1 MKAYR
6 HMFPIERMACV
17 LEVSSS
23 GYYAWLGREVSLRAR
38 EREWYDLRVRQIFEQ
53 KKQRCGYRRIHL
65 LLVRQGVPCAQKRV
79 QASMQRQGLRVRPR
93 RKYVVTTQS
102 KHEHPVA
109 PNLLQRNFT
118 ATRPN
123 QVWTTDITYIRSK
136 LGWLYLVVFLDL
148 YSRAIVGWKVSTNLR
163 AEFVVG
169 TFVRAAKRRRITAGL
184 LVHSDRG
191 VQYCC
196 SDFRDV
202 IKVHGAS
209 QSMSRKGDCWD
220 NAVTESFF
228 STLKKEM
235 PAEMVFADQAAA
247 ERYLFEYIEVE
258 YNCQRLHSTLGYRPP
273 MEYEEQTVF
282 ARPAAQRSKEVR
294 DVCG

>member
-1 MKAYR
+1 MKAHR
-6 HMFPIERMACV
+6 HMFPLERMASV

-23 GYYAWLGREVSLRAR
+23 GYYAWLGREDASRAR
-38 EREWYDLRVRQIFEQ
+38 ERKIFDAQVRQLFEK
-53 KKQRCGYRRIHL
+53 KKQRCGYRRIRVL
-65 LLVRQGVPCAQKRV
+65 LGRQGVSCTQKRV

-102 KHEHPVA
+102 KHDHPVA
-109 PNLLQRNFT
+109 PNLLERNFT
-118 ATRPN
+118 AASPN
-123 QVWTTDITYIRSK
+123 QVWTSDITYIRSAI
-136 LGWLYLVVFLDL
+136 GWLYLVVFLDL
-148 YSRAIVGWKVSTNLR
+148 YSRAVVGWKVSTNLR
-163 AEFVVG
+163 AAFVVE
-169 TFVRAAKRRRITAGL
+169 TFVRAARRRRIAPGL

-196 SDFRDV
+196 GDFRDV
-202 IKVHGAS
+202 ITAYAAS

-235 PAEMVFADQAAA
+235 PAGLVFKDQAAA

-258 YNCQRLHSTLGYRPP
+258 YNHQRLHSTLGYRAP
-273 MEYEEQTVF
+273 MEYEAQMAAVQ
-282 ARPAAQRSKEVR
+282 PAATRCDEVL
-294 DVCG
+294 C